1 MLDDSI
7 LFTVFLIFTGAA
19 ILATVG
25 LFARQSLLS
34 AYIILGVLVGPMGI
48 GLIKDA
54 NLIADLSHI
63 GIIFLLFLLGIDL
76 YPQKLLLLIRQTT
89 VITVSSTLVF
99 GVLGYVIATIFGL
112 APWDCLLVGLATTF
126 SSTIVSL
133 KLLPT
138 TVLHHRHTGEVI
150 ISILLLQDFLAIASL
165 LFLHGLSAQGTSW
178 QQAGW
183 LIGSLP
189 LLLSLIHISEPTR
202 PY

>member
-34 AYIILGVLVGPMGI
+34 TYIILGVLVGPMGV

-54 NLIADLSHI
+54 KLIADLSHI

-76 YPQKLLLLIRQTT
+76 YPQKLLLLLRQTT

-99 GVLGYVIATIFGL
+99 GVLGYVIATIF
-112 APWDCLLVGLATTF
+112 AA
-126 SSTIVSL
+126 
-133 KLLPT
+133 
-138 TVLHHRHTGEVI
+138 
-150 ISILLLQDFLAIASL
+150 SIAAAIK
-165 LFLHGLSAQGTSW
+165 
-178 QQAGW
+178 
-183 LIGSLP
+183 
-189 LLLSLIHISEPTR
+189 
-202 PY
+202 

>member
-34 AYIILGVLVGPMGI
+34 TYIILGVLVGPMGV

-76 YPQKLLLLIRQTT
+76 YPQKLLLLLRQTT

-178 QQAGW
+178 QQAG
-183 LIGSLP
+183 
-189 LLLSLIHISEPTR
+189 
-202 PY
+202 